1 MSENSSSPVGGY
13 LAAFAIG
20 ALVGAGVAILYA
32 PRSGKE
38 TRDLIAR
45 RTRELKEKAAE
56 TVQDAR
62 DMVRGKRE
70 EVVAAVEAAR
80 EAMHEQRA
88 KHAHSTNSHPA

>member
-20 ALVGAGVAILYA
+20 AIVGAGVAILYA

-38 TRDLIAR
+38 TRDLLAQ
-45 RTRELKEKAAE
+45 RTRDLRDKAVD

-62 DMVRGKRE
+62 DMIRGKRE

-80 EAMHEQRA
+80 EAMQEQRA
-88 KHAHSTNSHPA
+88 KHAHPNSHPA